1 MELSIE
7 TAFQLISLIVS
18 VLLILVPFAILSE
31 IKRLRKAVE
40 ENNDLRRMES
50 ARVIQAINAIP
61 EKFSQG

>member
-1 MELSIE
+1 MELSIG

>member
-1 MELSIE
+1 MELSIG

-61 EKFSQG
+61 EKFAQG

>member
-1 MELSIE
+1 MELSIA

>member
-18 VLLILVPFAILSE
+18 ILLILVPFAILSE

-50 ARVIQAINAIP
+50 ARVIQAINTIP